1 MNTIRRQVPPWSRAL
16 PALGLPLLLAA
27 CGGAGSTGSV
37 TAEPGGNAERAVHE
51 AHEEGVVELGP
62 EAAANADLR
71 TAEVAERRLENVL
84 ETTGQ
89 VDFDQTRLAHVS
101 PRITGRVHRVH
112 ARLGAVVGAGDRLA
126 EVDSIEL
133 GRAKADFLQARAR
146 AELARRIHERERT
159 LFADRISSEQELLS
173 AEAELRE
180 ATAALGTAE
189 EILHLYGLDQGQVD
203 ALSYDDPKASI
214 YPLRAPFGGTVVERH
229 ATLGELVT
237 PEKNLFTLADL
248 DRVWIW
254 IDVYQR
260 DLARVH
266 LEDRVTVRV
275 DAYPGELFTGTVSY
289 LGSRVDADTRTVRA
303 RLDVDNPDRRLRPG
317 MFVEVVIRDPHGT
330 GGSPVT
336 VVPESAVQR
345 DGGRLLVFV
354 AEGERRYRRREI
366 DAGRSAGG
374 WVEVLSGVDP
384 GEEVVVEGAFLLK
397 SATAEDRLGGGHH
410 H

>member
-1 MNTIRRQVPPWSRAL
+1 MPKFRYPSFTFAPLAAGLAL
-16 PALGLPLLLAA
+16 VLVA
-27 CGGAGSTGSV
+27 CGGGSTGSA
-37 TAEPGGNAERAVHE
+37 TAEPPGGHEEHE
-51 AHEEGVVELGP
+51 AHEEHEEGVVELGP

-71 TAEVAERRLENVL
+71 TAEAVERRLENVL

-89 VDFDQTRLAHVS
+89 VDFDHTRLAHVS

-112 ARLGAVVGAGDRLA
+112 ARLGEVVGAGDRLA

-133 GRAKADFLQARAR
+133 GRAKAEFLQARAR
-146 AELARRIHERERT
+146 EELARRIHERERT
-159 LFADRISSEQELLS
+159 LFADRISSEQELLT

-203 ALSYDDPKASI
+203 ALSYDDPEASI

-254 IDVYQR
+254 IDVHQR

-266 LEDRVTVRV
+266 LDDRVTVRV
-275 DAYPGELFTGTVSY
+275 DAYPGERFAGTVSY

-303 RLDVDNPDRRLRPG
+303 RIDVDNPDRRLRPG
-317 MFVEVVIRDPHGT
+317 TFVEVVIRDPHGT
-330 GGSPVT
+330 GGSLAT

-345 DGGRLLVFV
+345 DGDQLMVFV
-354 AEGERRYRRREI
+354 AEGERRYRRREVE
-366 DAGRSAGG
+366 AGRSAGG
-374 WVEVLSGVDP
+374 WVEVLSGVEP

-397 SATAEDRLGGGHH
+397 SATAEDRLGGGHQH
-410 H
+410 